1 MQQFAPSHYSLLIE
15 LRNIKSIEI
24 DKFLDELP
32 KEGFKQQESQS
43 RNKNVSAI
51 SAATNTS
58 HAPHLPQLQALV
70 IKPDSRK
77 STDKGRFSSKI
88 TCRSNG
94 YNGMAQSVQI
104 SSSVASGNLFGMFV
118 CFEVYC
124 CPNCQGKFNQNYF
137 GKQSQYLQNSVF
149 ESALLQFYQNGSP
162 NTSAAQSATQN
173 NQIYVVLL
181 FRKYSLLWFKREKR
195 NLADSELSRNIQ
207 PRFKDI
213 NIF

>member
-15 LRNIKSIEI
+15 FRNIKSIEI
-24 DKFLDELP
+24 DKFFDELP

-70 IKPDSRK
+70 INPDSRK
-77 STDKGRFSSKI
+77 STDNGRFSSKI

-94 YNGMAQSVQI
+94 YNGIAQSVQI
-104 SSSVASGNLFGMFV
+104 SSSEASKILFGMFV
-118 CFEVYC
+118 CYEVYC

-149 ESALLQFYQNGSP
+149 ESALLQFYQNGILDGILLKWKFKYQCSLIG
-162 NTSAAQSATQN
+162 NSKQLNICGVTIS
-173 NQIYVVLL
+173 QIFTPLVQ
-181 FRKYSLLWFKREKR
+181 
-195 NLADSELSRNIQ
+195 A
-207 PRFKDI
+207 
-213 NIF
+213 